1 MRIKST
7 LAGMKIFCIFAL
19 LLLAQATFAADAHT
33 PAPAILPLQ
42 FGGWQTAL
50 VQKSADPAVADAA
63 NALPLKEYGFS
74 DFATAAYTRNGN
86 ERLTVRAARFTDA
99 SGAYGAFTFYRVPA
113 MLEEKIG
120 DRGAS
125 WNNRVLFFKG
135 NILVDAVF
143 GQITAMSA
151 AELREL
157 SSDLPLPAGNAGN
170 LPSLPS
176 YLPRQSI
183 IANSAKYVLG
193 PQAFSALNTAIPA
206 SMIDFSAGAEVI
218 LGRYNTS
225 GGEAM
230 LMVVDYPTP
239 QIAAQ
244 ELRHFDA
251 AQSSSSPTLPSP
263 LYDRRTGPLLVVT
276 TGSVSQSEAKALLA
290 SVNYEANVTWS
301 ENTYL
306 SKKDNIG
313 NLVVNVII
321 LCAIIGG
328 LAIVA
333 GIAFGGVRLLVKR
346 LWPGRIFDRPEDVEF
361 IALRI
366 QESITEIVEE
376 PTRRA

>member
-1 MRIKST
+1 MKSFR
-7 LAGMKIFCIFAL
+7 IFCCLLVAHLAL
-19 LLLAQATFAADAHT
+19 AKA
-33 PAPAILPLQ
+33 PSAPATGPAVLPLQ
-42 FGGWQTAL
+42 FGGWLTNA
-50 VQKSADPAVADAA
+50 VEKSTDPSVADAA
-63 NALPLKEYGFS
+63 NALPLKEYGFR
-74 DFATAAYTRNGN
+74 DFSTAVYARNGT
-86 ERLTVRAARFTDA
+86 EKLTVRAARFADA

-143 GQITAMSA
+143 QQVTAMSA
-151 AELREL
+151 AELRDL
-157 SSDLPLPAGNAGN
+157 SLDLPLPAGNAGN

-176 YLPRQSI
+176 YLPQQSSI
-183 IANSAKYVLG
+183 PNSAKYVLG
-193 PQAFSALNTAIPA
+193 PATLSAVNAPVPA
-206 SMIDFSAGAEVI
+206 RMVDFSSGAEVM
-218 LGRYNTS
+218 LGKFNTS
-225 GGEAM
+225 GGEAT
-230 LMVVDYPTP
+230 LMVIDYPTP

-244 ELRHFDA
+244 ELRRFEA
-251 AQSSSSPTLPSP
+251 AQSASPTTLPSP
-263 LYDRRTGPLLVVT
+263 LYNRRTGPLVAVA
-276 TGSVSQSEAKALLA
+276 TGAISQSEARALLA
-290 SVNYEANVTWS
+290 SVNYEANVTWN
-301 ENTYL
+301 ENTYF

-333 GIAFGGVRLLVKR
+333 GIAFGGLRLLVKR
-346 LWPGRIFDRPEDVEF
+346 FWPGRIFDRPEDVEF

-366 QESITEIVEE
+366 DENVTEIVEE

>member
-1 MRIKST
+1 
-7 LAGMKIFCIFAL
+7 MKIFRAFGL
-19 LLLAQATFAADAHT
+19 LLLTKLAVAAAGSP
-33 PAPAILPLQ
+33 PAPALLPLQ
-42 FGGWQTAL
+42 FGGWQTTA

-63 NALPLKEYGFS
+63 NALPLKEYGFT
-74 DFATAAYTRNGN
+74 DFATAVYARNGN
-86 ERLTVRAARFTDA
+86 EKLTIRAARFADA

-157 SSDLPLPAGNAGN
+157 ASNLPLPPGNAAN

-176 YLPRQSI
+176 YLPQQSMVV
-183 IANSAKYVLG
+183 NSAKYILG
-193 PQAFSALNTAIPA
+193 PHALSALSTPIPHG
-206 SMIDFSAGAEVI
+206 MIDFSTGAEVM
-218 LGRYNTS
+218 LAKYNTS
-225 GGEAM
+225 SGEAT
-230 LMVVDYPTP
+230 LMIISYPTP
-239 QIAAQ
+239 QMAARA
-244 ELRHFDA
+244 LRQFDA
-251 AQSSSSPTLPSP
+251 AESSSPSALPSP
-263 LYDRRTGPLLVVT
+263 VYDRRTGPFLVIAS
-276 TGSVSQSEAKALLA
+276 GAVSGAEAKALLA
-290 SVNYEANVTWS
+290 SVNYEANVTWN

-313 NLVVNVII
+313 NLIVNVII

-333 GIAFGGVRLLVKR
+333 GIAFGGLRLLVKHF
-346 LWPGRIFDRPEDVEF
+346 WPGRIFDRPEDVEF
-361 IALRI
+361 VALRI
-366 QESITEIVEE
+366 EERITEIIEE
-376 PTRRA
+376 PPGRT

>member
-1 MRIKST
+1 M
-7 LAGMKIFCIFAL
+7 
-19 LLLAQATFAADAHT
+19 
-33 PAPAILPLQ
+33 LPLQ
-42 FGGWQTAL
+42 FGGWQTAA
-50 VQKSADPAVADAA
+50 VQKSSDPAVADAA
-63 NALPLKEYGFS
+63 NALPLKEYGFTDIS
-74 DFATAAYTRNGN
+74 SAVYTRNSD
-86 ERLTVRAARFTDA
+86 EKLTIRAARFADA

-120 DRGAS
+120 ERGAS

-143 GQITAMSA
+143 RQLTAMSA

-157 SSDLPLPAGNAGN
+157 ASDLPLPPGNAAN

-176 YLPRQSI
+176 YLPQQSI

-193 PQAFSALNTAIPA
+193 PQTLSVIGTGIPA
-206 SMIDFSAGAEVI
+206 SMIDFSAGAEVM
-218 LGRYNTS
+218 LGKYNTS

-230 LMVVDYPTP
+230 LMVISYPTP

-244 ELRHFDA
+244 ALRRFDS
-251 AQSSSSPTLPSP
+251 AQSSSPPILPTPI
-263 LYDRRTGPLLVVT
+263 YDRRTGPFVVIAA
-276 TGSVSQSEAKALLA
+276 GAISQPEAKALLA
-290 SVNYEANVTWS
+290 SVNYEANVTWN

-333 GIAFGGVRLLVKR
+333 GIAFGGVRLLIKR
-346 LWPGRIFDRPEDVEF
+346 LWPGRVFDRPENVEF

-366 QESITEIVEE
+366 EEHITEIIEE
-376 PTRRA
+376 PGRRT